1 VTGAGLLRLPGTT
14 PLFAAM
20 AGLAGAAL
28 HFAGALKSTQAV
40 AALPFDI
47 TLVALLALLGLLPLL
62 LLGRRWWL
70 SPALGPPLA
79 ACGLLW
85 AWWVVA
91 SAWSPWSDGVAERLP
106 QIVLAGPVM
115 LVLGL
120 LLGGEPV
127 ARRVFGMAVI
137 WLGGFVAASI
147 AWGLAMDAVVLGGQ
161 VGADPSRL
169 RVQYQIAGLAIAC
182 AAGLVALRATAAR
195 GWRMIFWLGL
205 LGALGVGVLLP
216 GGRAAFLAL
225 VATVALTPALRWVL
239 QGRVAP
245 ALGWLG
251 LVLLAGLAGL
261 GLLLLDPERAANLAT
276 LERIFRT
283 KGGSD
288 SAREILWTE
297 AWRLGGVAGLGPG
310 GFPPAIGVGQDR
322 GLHPHNHAIEAL
334 VEGGAVG
341 LLLWCL
347 TFGGALI
354 LALARLPRVA
364 PERGAAI
371 IALTLPIAMTAMVS
385 TDLGNRMVWLAL
397 GLVLSLAVEARDV

>member
-1 VTGAGLLRLPGTT
+1 MAAGSLRLPGAA
-14 PLFAAM
+14 PLFAAL

-47 TLVALLALLGLLPLL
+47 TRLALLALLGLLPLL
-62 LLGRRWWL
+62 LLGRRWRL
-70 SPALGPPLA
+70 SPGLGPPLA

-85 AWWVVA
+85 AWWVIA
-91 SAWSPWSDGVAERLP
+91 AAWSPWADGVADRLP
-106 QIVLAGPVM
+106 EIVLAGPLM

-120 LLGGEPV
+120 LLGADPV
-127 ARRVFGMAVI
+127 ARRVFGLAVI
-137 WLGGFVAASI
+137 GLGVFVAASI
-147 AWGLAMDAVVLGGQ
+147 AWGLATDAVVLGGQ

-169 RVQYQIAGLAIAC
+169 RVQYQVAGLAIAC

-195 GWRMIFWLGL
+195 GWWVLLWLGL

-225 VATVALTPALRWVL
+225 AATVALAPALRWVL
-239 QGRVAP
+239 QGRMGP
-245 ALGWLG
+245 ALGWLA
-251 LVLLAGLAGL
+251 LVGLAGLAGL

-276 LERIFRT
+276 LERLFRSS
-283 KGGSD
+283 GGSD
-288 SAREILWTE
+288 TAREILWAE
-297 AWRLGGVAGLGPG
+297 AWRLGGAAGLGPG

-347 TFGGALI
+347 SFGGAVVF
-354 LALARLPRVA
+354 ALVRLRRVA
-364 PERGAAI
+364 PERAAMI
-371 IALTLPIAMTAMVS
+371 MALTLPIAMTAMVS

-397 GLVLSLAVEARDV
+397 GLALSLGVEAEDA